1 MKRKF
6 ALPAPSIF
14 HEYILSNLIENSW
27 PSELEVE
34 CPRDGSWS
42 GDLMAP
48 PTQQFGD
55 RTANGGAQ
63 QKASFH
69 EIKEARIS
77 YLNICWR
84 VWMNVSLQYVAP
96 FQAKQDQT
104 MQDQTLQLFIE

>member
-14 HEYILSNLIENSW
+14 HEYLLSYLMENSL

-48 PTQQFGD
+48 PAQQFGD

-84 VWMNVSLQYVAP
+84 VWMNISLQYVAP
-96 FQAKQDQT
+96 LTEALLGLIT
-104 MQDQTLQLFIE
+104 